1 MEISSNIKAKRVEIL
16 VGLKVLFTCPS
27 GLVGAGRR
35 QLPLG
40 VWFRYL
46 YPFLLKNRSDSAY
59 ISLFKKGYIAPIAT
73 PPVDIRV

>member
-40 VWFRYL
+40 VWF
-46 YPFLLKNRSDSAY
+46 FLLKNRSDSAY
-59 ISLFKKGYIAPIAT
+59 ISLFKKGYLRADANAPT
-73 PPVDIRV
+73 PWGGAPGG